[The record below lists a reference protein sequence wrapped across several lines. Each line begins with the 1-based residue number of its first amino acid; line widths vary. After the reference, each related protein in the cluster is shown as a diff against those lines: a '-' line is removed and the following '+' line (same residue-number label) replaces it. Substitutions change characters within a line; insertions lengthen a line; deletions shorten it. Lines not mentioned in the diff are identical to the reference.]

1 MSKET
6 KEDLKYALSSIVL
19 SLIGIGT
26 AIVFTGFFKHVDLLD
41 EVFMALFATDIIYAI
56 YQLIYKAVERHK
68 KNNKKE

>member
-26 AIVFTGFFKHVDLLD
+26 AIVFAGFFKHVDLLD

-56 YQLIYKAVERHK
+56 YQLIYKTVERHK
-68 KNNKKE
+68 KNKKKE